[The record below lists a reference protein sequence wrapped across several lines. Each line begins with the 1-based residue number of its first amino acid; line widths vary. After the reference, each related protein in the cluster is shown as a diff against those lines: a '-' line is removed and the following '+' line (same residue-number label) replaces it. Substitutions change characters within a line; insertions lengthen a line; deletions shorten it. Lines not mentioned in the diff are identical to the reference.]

1 MCVFLFTG
9 CGSKKDSLK
18 EFKDYLGSKDT
29 YKLVGKMSLVSNED
43 EYLYDIEVGVSGNEF
58 YKVNL
63 LNTIND
69 HEQVIL
75 KNDDGVFVVT
85 PSLNKSFKFMSE
97 WPKNSSQ
104 SYILECLLNDLNKDS
119 DAKIESTKDGFKV
132 SSLVNYPNNDN
143 LVRQEIITDKEFNIK
158 NVKVYD
164 KDSNVIILVSVGDI
178 AFSPKFD
185 INYFEMNVTNNECSN
200 DECNTETTANII
212 EDIIYPLYV
221 PTDTYLSTKDN
232 IATDNG
238 NRVILTFAGVD
249 PFILVEESVSVN
261 KEMEV
266 IPVNGEPIMIGGV
279 IGAKE
284 NNSLYWTSNGIDYY
298 LTSSTLDNKEM
309 MTIAESTKN
318 SSTLVASVK

>member
-1 MCVFLFTG
+1 MEDVVSHLPFLCYSYQT
-9 CGSKKDSLK
+9 SE
-18 EFKDYLGSKDT
+18 EFLC
-29 YKLVGKMSLVSNED
+29 
-43 EYLYDIEVGVSGNEF
+43 LYAGLMAYQNSR
-58 YKVNL
+58 Y
-63 LNTIND
+63 INRRT
-69 HEQVIL
+69 Q
-75 KNDDGVFVVT
+75 
-85 PSLNKSFKFMSE
+85 
-97 WPKNSSQ
+97 
-104 SYILECLLNDLNKDS
+104 
-119 DAKIESTKDGFKV
+119 
-132 SSLVNYPNNDN
+132 
-143 LVRQEIITDKEFNIK
+143 
-158 NVKVYD
+158 
-164 KDSNVIILVSVGDI
+164 
-178 AFSPKFD
+178 
-185 INYFEMNVTNNECSN
+185 N

-232 IATDNG
+232 ITTDNG

-249 PFILVEESVSVN
+249 PFILVEESVSVS

>member
-1 MCVFLFTG
+1 
-9 CGSKKDSLK
+9 
-18 EFKDYLGSKDT
+18 
-29 YKLVGKMSLVSNED
+29 MSLVSNED
-43 EYLYDIEVGVSGNEF
+43 EYLYDIEVGVSGNEY
-58 YKVNL
+58 YKVTL

-69 HEQVIL
+69 HEQIIL

-104 SYILECLLNDLNKDS
+104 SYILECLLNDLNKDEN
-119 DAKIESTKDGFKV
+119 AKIDSVKDGFKV

-143 LVRQEIITDKEFNIK
+143 LVRQEITTDKEFNIK
-158 NVKVYD
+158 NIKVFD
-164 KDSNVIILVSVGDI
+164 KDGNVIILVTIGDI
-178 AFSPKFD
+178 DFNPKFESD
-185 INYFEMNVTNNECSN
+185 YFEMSVTNSECSG
-200 DECNTETTANII
+200 DECNTETTSSII
-212 EDIIYPLYV
+212 EDIVYPLYV

-232 IATDNG
+232 ITTDNG

-249 PFILVEESVSVN
+249 PFILVEESVSVSG
-261 KEMEV
+261 EMKV
-266 IPVNGEPIMIGGV
+266 VPVNGEPIMIGGV

-318 SSTLVASVK
+318 SSSLVASLK